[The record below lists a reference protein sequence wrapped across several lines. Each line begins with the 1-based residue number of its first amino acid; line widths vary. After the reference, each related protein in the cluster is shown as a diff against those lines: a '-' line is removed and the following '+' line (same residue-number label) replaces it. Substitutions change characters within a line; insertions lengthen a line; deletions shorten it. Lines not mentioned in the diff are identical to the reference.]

1 MWPAPKRICKNPG
14 KSRISSISLVQYD
27 CNVRVQLSHYPEAE
41 DEELEW
47 KCTNVLDSLK
57 FTASE
62 SESED
67 ELEHDDATFQ
77 IMGVGEADLCAQLV
91 NLAISAG
98 DDPLG
103 ETWLPLR
110 EAKVNNMLPHPK
122 YHIQSNQNFGH
133 PTKSWE
139 KLWTTVF

>member
-1 MWPAPKRICKNPG
+1 MSGYSCHTSEEQKKLS
-14 KSRISSISLVQYD
+14 KSELLLKQAI
-27 CNVRVQLSHYPEAE
+27 PEAE

-77 IMGVGEADLCAQLV
+77 VMGVGEADLCAQLV

-110 EAKVNNMLPHPK
+110 EAKVNNMLPHP
-122 YHIQSNQNFGH
+122 NQNFGH
-133 PTKSWE
+133 PKKSWE

>member
-1 MWPAPKRICKNPG
+1 MSGYSCHTSEEQKKLS
-14 KSRISSISLVQYD
+14 KSELLLKQAI
-27 CNVRVQLSHYPEAE
+27 PEAE

-47 KCTNVLDSLK
+47 KCTK
-57 FTASE
+57 
-62 SESED
+62 ED

-77 IMGVGEADLCAQLV
+77 VMGVGEADLCVQLV

-133 PTKSWE
+133 PKKSWE

>member
-1 MWPAPKRICKNPG
+1 MPLKTH
-14 KSRISSISLVQYD
+14 
-27 CNVRVQLSHYPEAE
+27 CNMQHGCPEAE

-47 KCTNVLDSLK
+47 KCTNVLDSLR

-77 IMGVGEADLCAQLV
+77 VMGVGEADLCTQLV

-133 PTKSWE
+133 PKKSWE

>member
-1 MWPAPKRICKNPG
+1 MSGYSCHTSDKQKKLRKSETSAVVETGNVSFPDTPKSDKDQHTSKCMRRWSHAP
-14 KSRISSISLVQYD
+14 S
-27 CNVRVQLSHYPEAE
+27 PEAE
-41 DEELEW
+41 DEKLEW

-67 ELEHDDATFQ
+67 ELEHDAATFQ
-77 IMGVGEADLCAQLV
+77 LMGVGEADLCAQLV
-91 NLAISAG
+91 NLAVSAG

-110 EAKVNNMLPHPK
+110 KAKCAA
-122 YHIQSNQNFGH
+122 Q
-133 PTKSWE
+133 
-139 KLWTTVF
+139 

>member
-1 MWPAPKRICKNPG
+1 MSGYSCHTSEKQKKLS
-14 KSRISSISLVQYD
+14 KSEFVVI
-27 CNVRVQLSHYPEAE
+27 PEAE

-47 KCTNVLDSLK
+47 KYTKVLDSLK

-77 IMGVGEADLCAQLV
+77 VMGVGEADLGAQLI

-110 EAKVNNMLPHPK
+110 KAKCAA
-122 YHIQSNQNFGH
+122 Q
-133 PTKSWE
+133 
-139 KLWTTVF
+139 

>member
-1 MWPAPKRICKNPG
+1 MAGLHNQSSAVVETGNVSFPDTPKSDKDQHTSKCMRTQSHAP
-14 KSRISSISLVQYD
+14 S
-27 CNVRVQLSHYPEAE
+27 PEAE

-77 IMGVGEADLCAQLV
+77 VMVLLV

-110 EAKVNNMLPHPK
+110 EAKCAA
-122 YHIQSNQNFGH
+122 Q
-133 PTKSWE
+133 
-139 KLWTTVF
+139 

>member
-1 MWPAPKRICKNPG
+1 MSGYSCHTSEEQKKLSKSEVYGHECPVAALENP
-14 KSRISSISLVQYD
+14 L
-27 CNVRVQLSHYPEAE
+27 PEAE

-77 IMGVGEADLCAQLV
+77 VMGVGEADLCAQLV

-110 EAKVNNMLPHPK
+110 EAKCAA
-122 YHIQSNQNFGH
+122 
-133 PTKSWE
+133 
-139 KLWTTVF
+139 

>member
-1 MWPAPKRICKNPG
+1 MSGYSCHTSEEQKKLS
-14 KSRISSISLVQYD
+14 KSELLLKQAI
-27 CNVRVQLSHYPEAE
+27 PEAE

-77 IMGVGEADLCAQLV
+77 VMGVGEADLCAQLV

-122 YHIQSNQNFGH
+122 YHIQSDQNFGH
-133 PTKSWE
+133 PKKSWE